1 MKILSDSWGV
11 VTARVG
17 SRRIVT
23 FHAAQYPAFVGGN
36 GRASI
41 ADENGQ
47 VDEGARHR
55 PARGESGDPQKNGDD
70 GNTTGEAKP
79 RT

>member
-11 VTARVG
+11 VAVLLG
-17 SRRIVT
+17 NGRIVT

-47 VDEGARHR
+47 VDEGASVLFHK
-55 PARGESGDPQKNGDD
+55 ECIL
-70 GNTTGEAKP
+70 
-79 RT
+79 